1 MADDAALYFDKT
13 LAEIPLFSGLS
24 KRQRARLLE
33 QATVVEHPDGREIAR
48 EGKGALAMHVVIEGT
63 ATVTVRGRD
72 VRTLR
77 PGDYFGEISMID
89 GEPRSATVSGGE
101 SLRTLLVPHPAFKR
115 LLRDDPAIAQQMLL
129 LLCARLREVEAANA
143 P

>member
-1 MADDAALYFDKT
+1 MADDAALYLDKT

-77 PGDYFGEISMID
+77 PGEYFGEISMID
-89 GEPRSATVSGGE
+89 GKWRSATVTATSP
-101 SLRTLLVPHPAFKR
+101 LRTFAIYHDIFDSLLGKDAEVGR
-115 LLRDDPAIAQQMLL
+115 QLLRN
-129 LLCARLREVEAANA
+129 LCARLREAESRD
-143 P
+143 